1 MRGATIKFPKRR
13 GRTPPRWQKPYR
25 PPPTMESLM
34 ESRDLLLKTVS
45 RLDALIA
52 AGPVQTN
59 VVRLQPKNG
68 TAA

>member
-1 MRGATIKFPKRR
+1 VVA
-13 GRTPPRWQKPYR
+13 PRQGGNEPYR
-25 PPPTMESLM
+25 PPPTIESLM
-34 ESRDLLLKTVS
+34 ESRDLLLKTVA

-59 VVRLQPKNG
+59 VVRLQPKNDG